1 MNVLS
6 ALIFSEDFQGIVSS
20 EAGSKRYED
29 ESSMSP
35 VPSKTGENSKSQ
47 PEDSG
52 NGRISGLEVKNV
64 NSDRRSADDG
74 GISRLSYNYFAS
86 IVAWSKTIKLPN
98 FRVSIVVVRC
108 NYFSIGARFYQYGQL
123 KYLQPVTWCCVD
135 HQRLLLPK

>member
-74 GISRLSYNYFAS
+74 GLALLWFGVITSLL
-86 IVAWSKTIKLPN
+86 VL
-98 FRVSIVVVRC
+98 VSI
-108 NYFSIGARFYQYGQL
+108 NMASSSIFN
-123 KYLQPVTWCCVD
+123 P
-135 HQRLLLPK
+135 